1 MGNTVIFKA
10 SELSPKTMWGIASIF
25 AEAGLPAGVLNFIV
39 HEPANAAAIT
49 ASLIRNP
56 HVKKINFTGSTV
68 VGRIIGKLAAENLKP
83 VLLEL
88 GGKAPAI
95 VWEDADLEKAAEQC
109 TLGAFLNAGQI
120 VCESLEKTS
129 TRLCPLLLQ
138 DSGIQLRAMNLTFSR
153 AFTDLSI

>member
-1 MGNTVIFKA
+1 MQRNAPYILGTRAIVFPMAAGNTVIFKA
-10 SELSPKTMWGIASIF
+10 SELSPKTMWSICSVF

-49 ASLIRNP
+49 SGLIRNP
-56 HVKKINFTGSTV
+56 HIKKINFTGSTV
-68 VGRIIGKLAAENLKP
+68 VGRIIAKLAGENLKP

-95 VWEDADLEKAAEQC
+95 VWEDANLELAATQC

-120 VCESLEKTS
+120 VRIHLE
-129 TRLCPLLLQ
+129 TRFLNFLCP
-138 DSGIQLRAMNLTFSR
+138 
-153 AFTDLSI
+153 